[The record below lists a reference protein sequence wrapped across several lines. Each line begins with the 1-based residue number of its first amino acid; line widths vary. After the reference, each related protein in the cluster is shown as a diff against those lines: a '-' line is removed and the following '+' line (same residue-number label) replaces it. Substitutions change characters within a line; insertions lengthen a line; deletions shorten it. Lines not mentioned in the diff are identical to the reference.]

1 MPSIPLALDLAER
14 GLLPD
19 RLLRIG
25 IRALLRERLQELA
38 AADAEPAMDLH
49 QAFLAEAR
57 RSPIAVETAAANR
70 QHYEVPA
77 RFFELVLGPHRKYSC
92 AYWRPDT
99 RTLAH
104 AEAEMLERVAA
115 RAELEN
121 GQRVLDLG
129 CGWGSF
135 SLWHAKRHPRSR
147 VLAVSNS
154 KSQAEFIRGTA
165 ARAAIGNL
173 EVVTADVN
181 AFDPGERFDRVVSVE
196 MFEHVRNHGALLAR
210 IAGWLAP
217 GGLLFVHHFA
227 HRSSAYP
234 YTTDGES
241 DWMGRH
247 FFTGGMMPSD
257 DWLLHFQEDL
267 SILHR
272 WRVDG
277 THYQKT
283 SDAWLANLDHHAQA
297 ILPVLRE
304 TYGAGEERLWLQRWR
319 LFFLGCSELFGFRRG
334 QEWWVTH
341 VLMGRRGDA
350 R

>member
-1 MPSIPLALDLAER
+1 MSPSSVDLAESGFVPD
-14 GLLPD
+14 GLV
-19 RLLRIG
+19 RLG
-25 IRALLRERLQELA
+25 IRALLRDRLRELHASDGEA
-38 AADAEPAMDLH
+38 AMELH
-49 QAFLAEAR
+49 QAFLAQAR

-77 RFFELVLGPHRKYSC
+77 RFFEHVLGPHRKYSC

-99 RTLAH
+99 RTLAQ
-104 AEAEMLERVAA
+104 AEIEMLERVAA

-135 SLWHAKRHPRSR
+135 SLWVAKRHPKSR

-154 KSQAEFIRGTA
+154 KSQAEFIRSSA
-165 ARAAIGNL
+165 ARSSIGNL

-181 AFDPGERFDRVVSVE
+181 GFDPDERFDRIVSVE
-196 MFEHVRNHGALLAR
+196 MFEHVRNHGELLAR
-210 IAGWLAP
+210 IAGWLDP
-217 GGLLFVHHFA
+217 RGLLFVHHFA

-234 YTTDGES
+234 YTTEGES

-257 DWLLHFQEDL
+257 DWLLAFQDDL
-267 SILHR
+267 SVRRR

-277 THYQKT
+277 THYQRT
-283 SDAWLANLDHHAQA
+283 SDAWLANLDRQKQA
-297 ILPVLRE
+297 ILPILRE

-319 LFFLGCSELFGFRRG
+319 LFFLGCSELFGYRRG

-341 VLMGRRGDA
+341 VVMGHRGTL